1 MQTAQAHQKIL
12 EKQVQMLKNTVDT
25 LEYFILPS
33 SSATTTNHKS
43 TAVKAQQHGQCGHAP
58 ACVLVF
64 VCVCDCGVCVYVCVC
79 VCVCVTEGCVFVF
92 VHVCVCVCD

>member
-25 LEYFILPS
+25 LEHFILPS
-33 SSATTTNHKS
+33 SSATTTNHRS

-64 VCVCDCGVCVYVCVC
+64 VCRCDCGCVCGVCARVCVC
-79 VCVCVTEGCVFVF
+79 CV
-92 VHVCVCVCD
+92 